1 MDIMDTKYDTLNQ
14 NIKFKYTNIYNLY
27 IYIYKLYM

>member
-1 MDIMDTKYDTLNQ
+1 MDIMDIMYDTLNQ

-27 IYIYKLYM
+27 IYINYIC